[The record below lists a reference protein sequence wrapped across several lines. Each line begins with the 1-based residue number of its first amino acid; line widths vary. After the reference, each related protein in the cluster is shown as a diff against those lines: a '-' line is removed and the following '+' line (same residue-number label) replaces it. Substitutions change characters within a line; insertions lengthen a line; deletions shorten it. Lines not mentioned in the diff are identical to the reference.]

1 MNLSVVVPC
10 YNEEDVLSQ
19 TVDAFDRLFTDLK
32 NAGLISEES
41 KVIFVDDGSKDET
54 WNLIQ
59 HFCAQKSFIAGLK
72 LSRNRGHQVAVM
84 AGLEHAKGDAVIT
97 IDADLQDDV
106 NAIKEM
112 VALASKGVDVVYGVR
127 QSRTTDSFFKKF
139 TAEFYYTLLRRLGVD
154 IVFNHADFRLLSRR
168 ALDSLLQYPENNL
181 FLRGLIPQLGF
192 STAMVHYSRA
202 ARAAGESKYPLSKM
216 IAFAW
221 QGITS
226 LTNTPLRMI
235 SLFGAIVS
243 VFSFAITLWAVGAYF
258 FTNRSVPGW
267 TSTVVPMY
275 FLGGIQILFLGV
287 IGEYIGKIY
296 FEVKKRP
303 KYFVDQKKNL

>member
-19 TVDAFDRLFTDLK
+19 TVEAFEKLFSELK
-32 NAGLISEES
+32 GSGKISDES
-41 KVIFVDDGSKDET
+41 KVIFVDDGSRDET

-59 HFCAQKSFIAGLK
+59 HFCAHKDFIAGLK
-72 LSRNRGHQVAVM
+72 LSRNRGHQVAVL
-84 AGLEHAKGDAVIT
+84 AGLEHANGDAVVT

-106 NAIKEM
+106 NAIREM
-112 VALASKGVDVVYGVR
+112 VELAAKGIDVVYGVR
-127 QSRTTDSFFKKF
+127 QSRTTDSFFKKI
-139 TAEFYYTLLRRLGVD
+139 TAESYYSILGRMGVE

-168 ALDSLLQYPENNL
+168 ALTALLQYSENNL
-181 FLRGLIPQLGF
+181 FLRGLVPQLGF
-192 STAMVHYSRA
+192 STATVHYSRA
-202 ARAAGESKYPLSKM
+202 ARAAGESKYPLRKM
-216 IAFAW
+216 ISFAW
-221 QGITS
+221 QGVTS
-226 LTNTPLRMI
+226 FTTTPLRAI
-235 SLFGAIVS
+235 SIFGALVS
-243 VFSFAITLWAVGAYF
+243 TFSFAITIWAVGTYL
-258 FTNRSVPGW
+258 FTDRNIPGW

>member
-1 MNLSVVVPC
+1 MNLTVVVPC
-10 YNEEDVLSQ
+10 YNEEEVLAQ
-19 TVDAFDRLFTDLK
+19 TVQAFDDLFADLK
-32 NAGLISEES
+32 VRGKISAES
-41 KVIFVDDGSKDET
+41 KVIFVDDGSRDET
-54 WNLIQ
+54 WSLIQ
-59 HFCAQKSFIAGLK
+59 HYCAQKSFVSGLK
-72 LSRNRGHQVAVM
+72 LSRNRGHQIAVL
-84 AGLEHAKGDAVIT
+84 AGLEHADGDAVVT

-106 NAIKEM
+106 LAIKDM
-112 VALASKGVDVVYGVR
+112 VELAQKGVDVVYGVR

-139 TAEFYYTLLRRLGVD
+139 TAESYYSLLNRLGVE

-168 ALDSLLQYPENNL
+168 ALTALLQYSENNL

-192 STAMVHYSRA
+192 TTGTVYYNRA
-202 ARAAGESKYPLSKM
+202 PRAAGESKYPFRKM
-216 IAFAW
+216 ASFAW
-221 QGITS
+221 QGVTS
-226 LTNTPLRMI
+226 FSTTPLRMI
-235 SLFGAIVS
+235 SVFGAVIS
-243 VFSFAITLWAVGAYF
+243 LFSFLITLWAVFSYV
-258 FTNRSVPGW
+258 FTDRYVPGW